1 MNRLLGAA
9 LAACLLLAGC
19 SSSAVTADPTPTL
32 PSETI
37 IVAEAAALLPDNIAA
52 AGTLSVGTSP
62 GDVPF
67 TYRAADGEVTGADI
81 DLMREIAER
90 LGLGIQIEETNFQ
103 GVLDGVAAGTLDV
116 GASGIFNT
124 EARSARMDFVD
135 YLRGGTQWAVPEG
148 SGVEPGRACGLRI
161 LALADS
167 VQAAA
172 DIPERSRACTQEGE
186 PPLLLRQVASS
197 DEAGT
202 LLLLGEADAF
212 VADTPVIAHLVGM
225 AKGRLAIAGA
235 AYNPQTYGLAV
246 SREAPGLRKAV
257 EIALVTMI
265 KDGTYAQILGKW
277 GIADGAIRL
286 V

>member
-1 MNRLLGAA
+1 MNKLLGAA

-19 SSSAVTADPTPTL
+19 SSSAVTTDPTSTL

-37 IVAEAAALLPDNIAA
+37 ILAEAAALLPDNIAA

-62 GDVPF
+62 GEVPF
-67 TYRAADGEVTGADI
+67 TYRAADGEVTGA
-81 DLMREIAER
+81 
-90 LGLGIQIEETNFQ
+90 EETNLQ

-116 GASGIFNT
+116 GVSGIFNT

-148 SGVEPGRACGLRI
+148 SGVKPGRACGLRI

-167 VQAAA
+167 VQATA

-186 PPLLLRQVASS
+186 PPLQLRQVASS

-246 SREAPGLRKAV
+246 SREAPGLREAV

>member
-1 MNRLLGAA
+1 MNKLLGAA

-19 SSSAVTADPTPTL
+19 SSSAVTTDPTSTL

-37 IVAEAAALLPDNIAA
+37 ILAEAAALLPDNIAA

-62 GDVPF
+62 GEVPF

-90 LGLGIQIEETNFQ
+90 LGLGIQIEETNLQ

-116 GASGIFNT
+116 GVSGIFNT

-148 SGVEPGRACGLRI
+148 SGVKPGRACGLRI

-167 VQAAA
+167 VQATA
-172 DIPERSRACTQEGE
+172 DIPERSRACAQEGE
-186 PPLLLRQVASS
+186 PPLQLRQVASS

-246 SREAPGLRKAV
+246 SREAPGLREAV